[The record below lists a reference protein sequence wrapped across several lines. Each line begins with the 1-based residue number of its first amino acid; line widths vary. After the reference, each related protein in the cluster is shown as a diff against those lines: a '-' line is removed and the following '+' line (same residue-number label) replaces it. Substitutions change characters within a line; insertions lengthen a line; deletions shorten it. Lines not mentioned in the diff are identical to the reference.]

1 MPDNALKRRIPP
13 TDACITE
20 NASKPNMKG
29 AGIKKID
36 IINLAILS
44 ELF

>member
-13 TDACITE
+13 TMDCMTE
-20 NASKPNMKG
+20 YVSKPNMKG

-36 IINLAILS
+36 IINLTILS

>member
-13 TDACITE
+13 ADACITE